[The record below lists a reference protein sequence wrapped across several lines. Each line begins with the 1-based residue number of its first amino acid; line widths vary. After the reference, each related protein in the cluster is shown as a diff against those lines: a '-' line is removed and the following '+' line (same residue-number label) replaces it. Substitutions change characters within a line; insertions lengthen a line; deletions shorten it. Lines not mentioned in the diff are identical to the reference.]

1 MVTKKPEILKFR
13 QKKEF
18 DNLGVFMKTVLNKTL
33 KDIRSMR
40 IRSIIY
46 NNKLYL
52 HVNN

>member
-1 MVTKKPEILKFR
+1 MELDKP
-13 QKKEF
+13 
-18 DNLGVFMKTVLNKTL
+18 GVYNKKTL